1 MTRIRPLAAVAAV
14 VLLAALAAC
23 ADSIVRELEPNND
36 PQLVNEPDS
45 LRYTAV
51 DLENVNDKISFTW
64 LNTGTTAAVLHRTF
78 IHHGYGILVIQDGA
92 GVQVDSTILQ
102 YELDT
107 ETREGT
113 PGDWTVTLTLANARG
128 RVDFSLLGRP

>member
-1 MTRIRPLAAVAAV
+1 MTRIPPLAAATTVA
-14 VLLAALAAC
+14 LLALLTAC
-23 ADSIVRELEPNND
+23 LDSIVRELEPDNE
-36 PQLVNEPDS
+36 PELVNEPDS
-45 LRYTAV
+45 LRFTAV
-51 DLENVNDKISFTW
+51 DLRNVNDKVTVTW
-64 LNTGTTAAVLHRTF
+64 TNNGTRASVLHRTF
-78 IHHGYGILVIQDGA
+78 IHHGYGILVIEDAA

-113 PGDWTVTLTLANARG
+113 PGEWTVTLTLANARG